1 MNSTIS
7 SHTES
12 ERNLVF
18 NIALKSFALL
28 SDNENSINGGEIV
41 TSSSVINADANADGL
56 VV

>member
-28 SDNENSINGGEIV
+28 SDNENSIVGGEIV
-41 TSSSVINADANADGL
+41 TSSSVISAEAKADGL

>member
-7 SHTES
+7 SHTER
-12 ERNLVF
+12 ERNRVF

-28 SDNENSINGGEIV
+28 SDNENSMKGGKII
-41 TSSSVINADANADGL
+41 TSSSVMSADAKADGL